1 MDPKIELPDFTHT
14 QPPFSLPIESAPSG
28 GQLSW
33 KERSDVAYLAGFL
46 GIASIFWR
54 FSVAPLIWQH
64 QHGMFDL
71 NPKGDAI
78 AALLFLLAIPLPGI
92 PAPFALLFGVR
103 GWSDLKQDPNKTGVA
118 QVVFAMLIGVV
129 GTLILFSEIIQ
140 VVYYL
145 IYS

>member
-1 MDPKIELPDFTHT
+1 MDAELELPDFTHI
-14 QPPFSLPIESAPSG
+14 QPSIESAPCG

-64 QHGMFDL
+64 QHGLFDL
-71 NPKGDAI
+71 SPKDDAI
-78 AALLFLLAIPLPGI
+78 ATLLFLLAIPLPGI

-103 GWSDLKQDPNKTGVA
+103 AWSDLTQNPHKAGAA

-129 GTLILFSEIIQ
+129 GTLMLFSELIQ
-140 VVYYL
+140 VLYHL